1 MNDNLKNKIIDDFGL
16 STVDRLEQEEIIEK
30 IGNLLFQSVIERSV
44 DGLEDTKISQFEDVL
59 NIAEG
64 DYQKV
69 IDFLKS
75 NVPNFDS
82 IVKEEMSRL
91 KKATGAIFA

>member
-1 MNDNLKNKIIDDFGL
+1 MNDNLKNKIIEDFGIAN
-16 STVDRLEQEEIIEK
+16 VDRVEQEEIIEK
-30 IGNLLFQSVIERSV
+30 IGNLLFESVIERSI
-44 DGLEDTKISQFEDVL
+44 DGLDESLVSNFETVL
-59 NIAEG
+59 NGAEG

-69 IDFLKS
+69 VDFLKS